1 MLEKIES
8 CLKEFI
14 SCLQVTRMY
23 PAWHPQFKKSIDKA
37 YLSLK
42 DVLKD
47 RQDLTIGIIGEELVF
62 EKEIFFE
69 LSKMSALII
78 RYLKERGVERII
90 FLPGLESEELSR
102 FVSFLLTPKEEV
114 QRPPQEYLNLLGV
127 KNIAVGK
134 IKAPAAAASA
144 EDKVAKSMTYLST
157 YENSLGE
164 VTRSLEAVL
173 NEETID
179 YLALRLTVTDVMENL
194 LGRYQHFLTFA
205 ALKRY
210 DVRTFF
216 HLLNVSILSMYF
228 SSKIGFAKE
237 EILDIGTAALFHDI
251 GKTYISRK
259 LIQKSDKLTEEE
271 FTQMKSHVI
280 VGTEILLKYVDTLG
294 ILPVVVCFEHHLKY
308 NLKGYPKVSFYQ
320 KPHIAS
326 MIVSL
331 CDIYDA
337 LSQRRSYK
345 SDYPPEMIYDLML
358 RQKGDVFEPQL
369 LERFFRVIGVWP
381 VGTLLLLSDGRVA
394 VAREE
399 NEDDIFC
406 PKVEVIAPADKKE
419 TIDLKA
425 LKGKIK
431 IERSLNP
438 LTSGKEYLPLI

>member
-37 YLSLK
+37 YLNLK
-42 DVLKD
+42 DVLKE
-47 RQDLTIGIIGEELVF
+47 RQDLTVGIIGDELVF

-78 RYLKERGVERII
+78 RYLKERGVERIT
-90 FLPGLESEELSR
+90 FLPGLESEELGR
-102 FVSFLLTPKEEV
+102 FVSYLLTPKEEMT
-114 QRPPQEYLNLLGV
+114 RPPQESLNLLGI

-134 IKAPAAAASA
+134 IKAPAAAPGG
-144 EDKVAKSMTYLST
+144 DKVEKSISYLST
-157 YENSLGE
+157 YENSLGA

-194 LGRYQHFLTFA
+194 LDRYQHFLAFA

-210 DVRTFF
+210 DMRTFF

-237 EILDIGTAALFHDI
+237 EVLDIGTAALFHDI

-259 LIQKSDKLTEEE
+259 IIQKSAKLTEEE
-271 FTQMKSHVI
+271 YTQIKSHVI
-280 VGTEILLKYVDTLG
+280 VGTEILLKYADNLG

-337 LSQRRSYK
+337 LSERRSYK

-358 RQKGDVFEPQL
+358 RQKGDAFDPQL
-369 LERFFRVIGVWP
+369 LERFFQVIGVWP
-381 VGTLLLLSDGRVA
+381 IGTLLLLSDGRVA
-394 VAREE
+394 VVREE
-399 NEDDIFC
+399 NEDDIFF
-406 PKVEVIAPADKKE
+406 PKIEVIAPADKKE
-419 TIDLKA
+419 AIDLKA
-425 LKGKIK
+425 AKGKIK

-438 LTSGKEYLPLI
+438 LTSGKEYLSLI